1 MTSSFDWKYTY
12 ICHLVASLIKGA
24 RAYFTQT
31 HFLSIKF
38 HYFVNMH
45 VKKYIPKEQK
55 NDFHKNLLTRW
66 EK

>member
-1 MTSSFDWKYTY
+1 MTSSFDWNYTY

-24 RAYFTQT
+24 RAYSTQT

-45 VKKYIPKEQK
+45 VKKYIPKKQK